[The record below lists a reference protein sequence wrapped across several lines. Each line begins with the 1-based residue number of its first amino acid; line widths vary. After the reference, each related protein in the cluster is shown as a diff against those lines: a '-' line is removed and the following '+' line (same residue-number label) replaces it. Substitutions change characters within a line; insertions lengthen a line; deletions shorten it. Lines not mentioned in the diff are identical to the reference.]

1 MVRRSDRRDRSGGQ
15 QPQRP
20 QAGGGIGPVGS
31 RGGSGQRPPDPPV
44 PRLSVAPRGAARSD
58 RGWPL
63 IELFVVTV
71 LATLGMFG
79 IVFFYLSSQA
89 TWLDGSTQAI
99 SQREASV
106 ILGALT
112 DSLRTAASASV
123 FNSPDSLH
131 QGISIKNSAGT
142 EFFRLWWNGAES
154 LVHEKTGGGSDLV
167 AVVAC

>member
-1 MVRRSDRRDRSGGQ
+1 
-15 QPQRP
+15 
-20 QAGGGIGPVGS
+20 
-31 RGGSGQRPPDPPV
+31 
-44 PRLSVAPRGAARSD
+44 
-58 RGWPL
+58 
-63 IELFVVTV
+63 VVTV

-112 DSLRTAASASV
+112 DSLRTAATASV

-131 QGISIKNSAGT
+131 QGISIKDATGT
-142 EFFRLWWNGAES
+142 EFFRLWWNASDS
-154 LVHEKTGGGSDLV
+154 LVHEKVRSGSDLGAIGRSKV
-167 AVVAC
+167 ERFQFGRADSLVELRLLQVRSPNGERVKLATTVNLYNR